1 MSMGTR
7 GGSLFGPTRP
17 TVAIGVTSRRVTVAA
32 VAGSGRS
39 AMVTHAATVSLPD
52 GLVAP
57 ALAGTNIA
65 SRADLAA
72 ALRTALD
79 QAGLRSARR
88 AALIVP
94 DSIAR
99 VSLVELE
106 QLPSRTTELDRILRW
121 QLRKSLPFPVGEA
134 RLSHFVAH
142 TSPGRTTLAV
152 VLARADVLA
161 EYEAAADAIG
171 VHAGIVD
178 LASLN
183 VANAV
188 LTAGPAAGDSLL
200 VSLAPDAT
208 TLLLLRGNDLMFYR
222 HRAGAS
228 EESVGALVHQ
238 TAMFHVD
245 RLGGAKFDRVLV
257 AGGDAHP
264 ADVGRFRAE
273 IGQRLDVVVDT
284 VDVRQLVALKPP
296 RLADVNMEALVALV
310 GVLLREAK
318 AA

>member
-1 MSMGTR
+1 MSIRSR

-17 TVAIGVTSRRVTVAA
+17 TVAIEVTSRRVTVAA
-32 VAGSGRS
+32 VAGRGRG
-39 AMVTHAATVSLPD
+39 AVVTHAATVPLPD

-57 ALAGTNIA
+57 SLAGTNIS

-72 ALRTALD
+72 AVRRALD

-94 DSIAR
+94 DSVAR
-99 VSLVELE
+99 LSLVELE
-106 QLPSRTTELDRILRW
+106 QLPARTSELDRILRW

-134 RLSHFVAH
+134 RLSQFVAH

-161 EYEAAADAIG
+161 EYEAAADTLGI
-171 VHAGIVD
+171 HAGIVD

-188 LTAGPAAGDSLL
+188 LTAGPVAGDSLL

-208 TLLLLRGNDLMFYR
+208 TLLLLRGSDLMFYR

-245 RLGGAKFDRVLV
+245 RLGGTKFDRVLL

-273 IGQRLDVVVDT
+273 MEQRLGVVVDT

-296 RLADVNMEALVALV
+296 RLTDGDVEALVAPV
-310 GVLLREAK
+310 GVLLRGAQ

>member
-1 MSMGTR
+1 MSIRSR

-17 TVAIGVTSRRVTVAA
+17 TVAIEVTSRRVTVAA
-32 VAGSGRS
+32 VAGRGRG
-39 AMVTHAATVSLPD
+39 AVVTHAATVPLPD

-57 ALAGTNIA
+57 SLAGTNIS

-72 ALRTALD
+72 AVRRALD

-94 DSIAR
+94 DSVAR
-99 VSLVELE
+99 LSLVELE
-106 QLPSRTTELDRILRW
+106 QLPARTSELDRILRW

-134 RLSHFVAH
+134 RLSQFVAH
-142 TSPGRTTLAV
+142 TSPGRMTLAV

-161 EYEAAADAIG
+161 EYEAAADTLGI
-171 VHAGIVD
+171 HAGIVD

-188 LTAGPAAGDSLL
+188 LTAGPVAGDSLL

-208 TLLLLRGNDLMFYR
+208 TLLLLRGSDLMFYR

-245 RLGGAKFDRVLV
+245 RLGGTKFDRVLL

-273 IGQRLDVVVDT
+273 MEQRLGVVVDT

-296 RLADVNMEALVALV
+296 RLTDGDVEALVAPV
-310 GVLLREAK
+310 GVLLRGAQ